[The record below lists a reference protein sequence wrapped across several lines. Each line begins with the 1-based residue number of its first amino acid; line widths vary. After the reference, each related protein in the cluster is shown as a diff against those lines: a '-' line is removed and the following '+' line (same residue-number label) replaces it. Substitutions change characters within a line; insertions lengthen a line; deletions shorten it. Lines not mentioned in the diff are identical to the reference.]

1 MRKLGRTT
9 AQRKAMLRGM
19 VTLLLETGKIETTY
33 TRAQEVSAKAD
44 EMITLGKK
52 GDLAAYRT
60 ALEFITK
67 EDVAK
72 KLGKMDVLVQGTI
85 YPDIVESGVGGHKA
99 VKAHH
104 NVGGL
109 PKDMG
114 FEGLVEPVKYLYK
127 DEVRKVGKELGIPEP
142 LVMRQPFPGP
152 GLAVRCLGELTKEKL
167 DILRQ
172 ADFIFRDEMAKAKLD
187 RKAQQFFAIMTNVKS
202 VGVKNGARTFGYVIG
217 IRAVSTSQF
226 VKAGVVELPFKFVT
240 MVAEK
245 IATKVKGANRVV
257 WDITPKPPATIEWE

>member
-72 KLGKMDVLVQGTI
+72 KLFTVMIKYIAPVFIVLILVSSILDFFG
-85 YPDIVESGVGGHKA
+85 IV
-99 VKAHH
+99 
-104 NVGGL
+104 
-109 PKDMG
+109 
-114 FEGLVEPVKYLYK
+114 
-127 DEVRKVGKELGIPEP
+127 
-142 LVMRQPFPGP
+142 
-152 GLAVRCLGELTKEKL
+152 
-167 DILRQ
+167 
-172 ADFIFRDEMAKAKLD
+172 
-187 RKAQQFFAIMTNVKS
+187 
-202 VGVKNGARTFGYVIG
+202 
-217 IRAVSTSQF
+217 
-226 VKAGVVELPFKFVT
+226 
-240 MVAEK
+240 K
-245 IATKVKGANRVV
+245 I
-257 WDITPKPPATIEWE
+257 